1 MYASVR
7 LTQAKPGTA
16 GRIGQRVTDDFVPVV
31 SQIPGFIG
39 YYVLDIGG
47 DRLVTVSIFEDVSG
61 ARASIQASHEWVG
74 KNITEWLAKPLE
86 IMEGEVI
93 AYKTRS

>member
-16 GRIGQRVTDDFVPVV
+16 DQIGQRVKDDFVPLV

-39 YYVLDIGG
+39 YYVINVGG
-47 DRLVTVSIFEDVSG
+47 DKLATVSIFEDEKG
-61 ARASIQASHEWVG
+61 AQASIQASYEWVNQ
-74 KNITEWLAKPLE
+74 NITEWLARPLD
-86 IMEGEVI
+86 IMEGRVV
-93 AYKTRS
+93 AYKTK